1 MDKKLQKRMRKLQRT
16 ALKAHPKAPAK
27 GVTPIPKPRTKLQA
41 GGDEMD
47 SEGSEYLPS
56 DELMDPEREEGED
69 RDEGWGE
76 EDEVDYYELKP
87 YRKKSEEKGGKK
99 GKRRERDE
107 EYYPDSSE
115 EDEGSGKKGKEKLKK
130 DDGDVEFF
138 KQRIR

>member
-16 ALKAHPKAPAK
+16 ALKAKSPPAK